1 MQLAPFKKTQ
11 PMNAEPKTRQ
21 PRTSL
26 TGGFK
31 LACAS
36 TTLLPLL
43 FVSLTFSLT
52 HKVAAQNTETSTQ
65 STQPSHKPVHKKK
78 PTKAELKAE
87 AEKKAFL
94 APIDAP
100 VDPGPTWPVDDVA
113 KKPEISWD
121 SNGLKI
127 EATNSSLKDIIQEIT
142 TDTGVTIEGLNN
154 DQRIFG
160 VYGPGRARDVLGQLL
175 EGTGYNVLM
184 IGEQGPGTPRQVVLS
199 VRGTAV
205 KTETPS
211 TSQRPIQMPDEDDAD
226 TPDDPNP
233 QPVRP
238 GFRGPGGRPQL
249 PQPAD
254 QQTPQQ
260 NQPNQPN
267 QQQTTPQPNGQPAP
281 PPS

>member
-1 MQLAPFKKTQ
+1 MQLVTLKTIQ
-11 PMNAEPKTRQ
+11 PMNAKPKTRQ
-21 PRTSL
+21 PSTSL
-26 TGGFK
+26 SSSLR
-31 LACAS
+31 LACTS
-36 TTLLPLL
+36 TALLPLL

-52 HKVAAQNTETSTQ
+52 HKAAAQNTETSTQ

-94 APIDAP
+94 TPIDAP

-121 SNGLKI
+121 SSGLKI
-127 EATNSSLKDIIQEIT
+127 EATNSSLKDIIEEIT
-142 TDTGVTIEGLNN
+142 TDTGVTVEGLNK

-160 VYGPGRARDVLGQLL
+160 VYGPGKARDVLAQLL

-199 VRGTAV
+199 VRGAAT

-211 TSQRPIQMPDEDDAD
+211 TAQRPIQMPDEDDND
-226 TPDDPNP
+226 TPDDQNP

-238 GFRGPGGRPQL
+238 GFRGPGRPQL
-249 PQPAD
+249 PQQGEP
-254 QQTPQQ
+254 QNPQQ

-267 QQQTTPQPNGQPAP
+267 QQQTPRQPNGEPTP